1 MLKIKKISDFNF
13 KFKKVLVRLDLNVP
27 TDNKKVTDDSRIKAS
42 IPTIKEI
49 IKRGGTPLIASH
61 FGRPKGKSVKKYSLK
76 IVSKSLSKH
85 LGQKV
90 LFSKNCIGKNVQ
102 ELIND
107 CDSGQT
113 ILLENLRFHKEEQL
127 NDTKFAKQLSQY
139 ADIYINDA
147 FSVSHRKH
155 ASIDKI
161 TKFLPSGIGK
171 NMENEILNL
180 NKYLYKPK
188 KPVIA
193 LIGGSKM
200 ETKIGA
206 IKNLI
211 KYCNCLVLGGGI
223 ANTFLKSRKIN
234 IGKSIWEKNQISIA
248 KKIEKKALENNCK
261 IILPIDVVV
270 SDNSK
275 NKDVNDV
282 KKNEKIY
289 DIGENSL
296 KIILK
301 KIDTSKTIIW
311 SGPLGFFEKK
321 PYDKSSNQLS
331 RHINSKKK
339 IICVAGGGD
348 TLSAIKKS
356 GQYENFSFL
365 STGGGAFLKWL
376 EKFSLPGIEILKKN

>member
-1 MLKIKKISDFNF
+1 M
-13 KFKKVLVRLDLNVP
+13 
-27 TDNKKVTDDSRIKAS
+27 
-42 IPTIKEI
+42 
-49 IKRGGTPLIASH
+49 
-61 FGRPKGKSVKKYSLK
+61 
-76 IVSKSLSKH
+76 
-85 LGQKV
+85 
-90 LFSKNCIGKNVQ
+90 
-102 ELIND
+102 
-107 CDSGQT
+107 
-113 ILLENLRFHKEEQL
+113 
-127 NDTKFAKQLSQY
+127 
-139 ADIYINDA
+139 
-147 FSVSHRKH
+147 
-155 ASIDKI
+155 
-161 TKFLPSGIGK
+161 
-171 NMENEILNL
+171 
-180 NKYLYKPK
+180 
-188 KPVIA
+188 
-193 LIGGSKM
+193 
-200 ETKIGA
+200 
-206 IKNLI
+206 
-211 KYCNCLVLGGGI
+211 
-223 ANTFLKSRKIN
+223 
-234 IGKSIWEKNQISIA
+234 
-248 KKIEKKALENNCK
+248 
-261 IILPIDVVV
+261 VV